1 MQVFA
6 PVQETNRPISLARV
20 LWTTLG
26 GFAFVVAIAGIYLP
40 GVPTT
45 GPLLLASYALA
56 KGNPRLKAK
65 LLEMPLL
72 ASYRGY
78 LTGEKQFT
86 RAVRLG
92 ACASMWLSILVSCLI
107 LSWSTQGTRF
117 GIPACIFGGICGTV
131 MIACYRPGGKAQ
143 IAKVEEVPAEA
154 ARRMAA

>member
-6 PVQETNRPISLARV
+6 PVEETSRPISVARV

-26 GFAFVVAIAGIYLP
+26 GFAFVLAIAGIYLP

-65 LLEMPLL
+65 LLELPLL
-72 ASYRGY
+72 ANYRSY

-107 LSWSTQGTRF
+107 LSWSTQGARF
-117 GIPACIFGGICGTV
+117 GIPACVFGGLCGTV
-131 MIACYRPGGKAQ
+131 MIAFYGRGDKAQ
-143 IAKVEEVPAEA
+143 IAEVEEMPAEA
-154 ARRMAA
+154 PRRMAA